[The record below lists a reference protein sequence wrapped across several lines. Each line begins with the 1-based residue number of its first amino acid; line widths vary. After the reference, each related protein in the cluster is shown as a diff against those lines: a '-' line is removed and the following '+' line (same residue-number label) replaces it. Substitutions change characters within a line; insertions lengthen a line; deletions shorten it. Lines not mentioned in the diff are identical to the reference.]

1 MSVHVCSCCSDRLSV
16 HVCSCCGDGLSVHVR
31 ARCGDGEYVHGEQGF
46 PPYLLLILTFIT
58 VKTDRAK

>member
-1 MSVHVCSCCSDRLSV
+1 MSV